1 MTTSGADSPDL
12 RPGDTV
18 LPIDPA
24 VTAADARLVFI
35 GQVRS
40 TFPHDQATPHN
51 PNEAR
56 DKGAVA
62 RLEIVAP
69 YRAGLEGLQ
78 HYSHVIVL
86 VWLDRSR
93 RDIISHQPRHLDRP
107 RGVFAM
113 RSPLRPNPIG
123 LSVAKIM
130 SVDAEVGVVVLD
142 ALDFKDGT
150 PLIDLKP
157 YRPGI
162 DAVPD
167 ALIG

>member
-1 MTTSGADSPDL
+1 MSKPTTDASAL

-18 LPIDPA
+18 LARDPA
-24 VTAADARLVFI
+24 SLPADAGLIFI
-35 GQVRS
+35 GCVRS
-40 TFPHDQATPHN
+40 DAPQGMATPHN
-51 PNEAR
+51 PTEAR
-56 DKGAVA
+56 AQGAHA
-62 RLEIVAP
+62 RIEIAAD
-69 YRAGLEGLQ
+69 YRAGLDGLQ

-93 RDIISHQPRHLDRP
+93 RDVIAHQPRHLDRP

-123 LSVAKIM
+123 LSVAKIA
-130 SVDAEVGVVVLD
+130 SIDVKAGIVCLD

-150 PLIDLKP
+150 PVIDLKP